1 MVLLDADALHRALTP
16 IRRMTLTVAAA
27 VALVIL
33 PAATHAEDNAPPRI
47 GPDVT
52 SFTLDNG
59 LEVVVI
65 PDHRAP
71 VVTHMVWYKV
81 GGADEF
87 EGKSGIAHFLEHLMF
102 KGTKTHPEG
111 EFSRVVSEIGGD
123 ENAFTTADYTAY
135 FQRVA
140 KEHLPL
146 VMSYEADRMQNLVL
160 TDENVT
166 PERQVV
172 LEERNMRVESEP
184 GAALA
189 NATDAILYLRHPYGV
204 PVIGWREE
212 IEKLD
217 KTDAIAFYDRFYT
230 PNNAVLVVA
239 GDVTEAEVRAGVA
252 DTYAKVPRR
261 AEPPPRDRPRA
272 VELDVPRFVSKAD
285 PKVAQESVQISWLAP
300 SYRLAGKGEAEALDV
315 LSEALG
321 GGPTSLLYRELVV
334 DKKLAVA
341 AGAYY
346 QSDVRD
352 MGRFT
357 LYAAP
362 RDGVSL
368 EDLRAALL
376 GALDGAVKTGLDDAA
391 IARAKARLEADTIY
405 AQDSQTSLA
414 RIFGTALVTGGSLDD
429 VRDWPAHIRAVDLA
443 AVKAAAGRFVPDR
456 SVTGY
461 LRAEKP
467 ATDGPT

>member
-1 MVLLDADALHRALTP
+1 
-16 IRRMTLTVAAA
+16 
-27 VALVIL
+27 
-33 PAATHAEDNAPPRI
+33 
-47 GPDVT
+47 
-52 SFTLDNG
+52 
-59 LEVVVI
+59 
-65 PDHRAP
+65 
-71 VVTHMVWYKV
+71 
-81 GGADEF
+81 
-87 EGKSGIAHFLEHLMF
+87 
-102 KGTKTHPEG
+102 
-111 EFSRVVSEIGGD
+111 
-123 ENAFTTADYTAY
+123 
-135 FQRVA
+135 
-140 KEHLPL
+140 
-146 VMSYEADRMQNLVL
+146 MQNLVL

-239 GDVTEAEVRAGVA
+239 GDVTEAEVRAGVRTPTRRCRA
-252 DTYAKVPRR
+252 GQSRRRGTARGRWNSTCRASSARPTRRWRRRACRSRGWRPPIGSPARVRPRR
-261 AEPPPRDRPRA
+261 STCCPRRSAAGRRA
-272 VELDVPRFVSKAD
+272 A
-285 PKVAQESVQISWLAP
+285 
-300 SYRLAGKGEAEALDV
+300 
-315 LSEALG
+315 
-321 GGPTSLLYRELVV
+321 YRELVV